1 MARTT
6 QHNVTVGAILG
17 IPIELWVVFV
27 IAIVAVVFII
37 NRAMVRDIPV
47 GVNWMFDNHTGR
59 RLVGG
64 LDLNGVFVRIKS
76 ARGKMLETVKKAAI
90 PFDIT
95 HIEGYKAYVADD
107 DAKRLKEWQ
116 QKKRAYDAKE
126 EGATDPG
133 MSPKLTGYLMHQ
145 GGLRH
150 TTEIFIHEGDGVSFD
165 PLVGAGLDD
174 EDKGP
179 DAGHTSILHE
189 MKAAAKEFLKL
200 WAESTRGT
208 FQALILPMMTGIG
221 IGAMIMVI
229 LGLVTGHPL

>member
-1 MARTT
+1 M
-6 QHNVTVGAILG
+6 QVGSFAG
-17 IPIELWVVFV
+17 IPVDLWIVF
-27 IAIVAVVFII
+27 ALVAVVAVFVV
-37 NRAMVRDIPV
+37 NRSLVRDIPV

-133 MSPKLTGYLMHQ
+133 ISPKLTGYLMHQ

-165 PLVGAGLDD
+165 PLTGAGLDD
-174 EDKGP
+174 KDKGP
-179 DAGHTSILHE
+179 DTGHTSILHE

-200 WAESTRGT
+200 WAEATKGT
-208 FQALILPMMTGIG
+208 FQALILPIITGIG
-221 IGAMIMVI
+221 LGSMVTI
-229 LGLVTGHPL
+229 LLLLVTGHVR